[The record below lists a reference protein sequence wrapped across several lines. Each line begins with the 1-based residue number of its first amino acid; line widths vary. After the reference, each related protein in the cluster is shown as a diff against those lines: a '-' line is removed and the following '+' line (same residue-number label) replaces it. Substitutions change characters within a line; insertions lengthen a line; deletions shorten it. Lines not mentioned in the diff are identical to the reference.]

1 MSKNA
6 FPVSVDAARAA
17 LAVIPRDDRDVWWR
31 MAMALK
37 SEFGE
42 DGLQLF
48 QDWSEGGKTF
58 DLNALKS
65 TWKGIEAGGPI
76 TIGSLIAEAKKYVR
90 IPANVTSHSGDRD
103 RCA

>member
-1 MSKNA
+1 MSKRA

-31 MAMALK
+31 MGMALK

-48 QDWSEGGKTF
+48 QDWSEGERLSISMRSNRHGK
-58 DLNALKS
+58 ALCRAVPS
-65 TWKGIEAGGPI
+65 
-76 TIGSLIAEAKKYVR
+76 R
-90 IPANVTSHSGDRD
+90 
-103 RCA
+103 